1 MNHERR
7 KSLHI
12 VLLGIVCQPGSA
24 RHVLLV
30 SGPGDTLLLQQVNNG
45 GDVLWD
51 VIVLDM
57 D

>member
-1 MNHERR
+1 MEEGKN
-7 KSLHI
+7 LHI
-12 VLLGIVCQPGSA
+12 VLLGIVSQPGST

-30 SGPGDTLLLQQVNNG
+30 SGPSDTLLLQQVNNG
-45 GDVLWD
+45 GDVLRD